1 MSTARIGSIVG
12 WLTLAAIL
20 ISEVVIPS
28 ILVGMPVSGSTD
40 RAVIEAYYAEDA
52 LLALGLVQIA
62 TIIGFLVFVT
72 ALRESVVWYEAGAL
86 PVNIG
91 FACAIVA
98 AALLLVRTALQM
110 AIVRGVDAGSDV
122 MATYFAWD
130 FTYNT
135 AVYAMEATYPL
146 AFALA
151 MAAWSGTPRWLV
163 GLAAIVS
170 ILQFVNMTALVV
182 GLPFG
187 ATLPGTLAFVAWFA
201 ATAWVLGRMAQAP
214 QAVPRPAHA

>member
-28 ILVGMPVSGSTD
+28 LLVGPPVSGSTD
-40 RAVIEAYYAEDA
+40 RALVEAYHAQDV
-52 LLALGLVQIA
+52 LLALGLVQMV

-72 ALRESVVWYEAGAL
+72 ALRETVVRHEAAAL
-86 PVNIG
+86 PANVG

-110 AIVRGVDAGSDV
+110 ATVRGVDAGSEV

-135 AVYAMEATYPL
+135 AVYAMEASYPL

-151 MAAWSGTPRWLV
+151 MAAWPGTPRWLV
-163 GLAAIVS
+163 GLAGIVGV
-170 ILQFVNMTALVV
+170 LQLVNMTALVV

-187 ATLPGTLAFVAWFA
+187 ATLPGTVAFVAWFA
-201 ATAWVLGRMAQAP
+201 STAWVLGRMATAQLV
-214 QAVPRPAHA
+214 VPRPAQA